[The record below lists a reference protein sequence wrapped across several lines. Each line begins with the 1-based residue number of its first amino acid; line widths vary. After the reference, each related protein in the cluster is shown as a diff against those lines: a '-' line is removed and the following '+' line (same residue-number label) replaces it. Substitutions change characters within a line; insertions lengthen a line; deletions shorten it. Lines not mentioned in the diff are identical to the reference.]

1 MGTTTGTGPASPAGR
16 PGAGGA
22 VDEYVCRR
30 PAPALRPYV
39 ARYTGYRQAGLRPA
53 LHRGL
58 PSPYLTLILT
68 LDDRLTVAAH
78 PDPRQPPG
86 HYDTLLGGLHAAP
99 ALITHEGRQSGVQI
113 ALGPLGAR
121 ALLGPPAGEL
131 AHLDVP
137 ADAVLGRH
145 CAELH
150 DRLRQAA
157 TWPERFA
164 VLDRVLPRLLR
175 PERTARPEVAR
186 AWHRLLASG
195 GAVSVPEL
203 AEEAGWS
210 TRHLTGRFRTEIG
223 LTPKAAARVVRFDR
237 ARRLLEARA
246 VEAAGAVGA
255 RGADGTVAAGA
266 GELGLAVLAAE
277 CGYFDQAHLAREFRA
292 LAGCA
297 PSRWLELE
305 HGALFR
311 NVQAAEGAPAPQW
324 DVRGLTEDG

>member
-1 MGTTTGTGPASPAGR
+1 MGTANGTDPTRPAG
-16 PGAGGA
+16 PEAAGGA
-22 VDEYVCRR
+22 VDEYVGRR

-39 ARYTGYRQAGLRPA
+39 AGYTGYRQAGLPPT

-78 PDPRQPPG
+78 PDPRQPPA

-99 ALITHEGRQSGVQI
+99 ALIAHEGRQSGVRI

-137 ADAVLGRH
+137 ADAVLGRR

-164 VLDRVLPRLLR
+164 VLDRALSDLLR
-175 PERTARPEVAR
+175 PERTVRPGVAR

-195 GAVSVPEL
+195 GTAAVPEL
-203 AEEAGWS
+203 AKEAGWS
-210 TRHLTGRFRTEIG
+210 TRHLTGRFRAEIG
-223 LTPKAAARVVRFDR
+223 LTPRTAARVVRFDR
-237 ARRLLEARA
+237 ARRLLVARA
-246 VEAAGAVGA
+246 AGTAGTGAAV
-255 RGADGTVAAGA
+255 A
-266 GELGLAVLAAE
+266 GEPGPAGLAVE

-297 PSRWLELE
+297 PSRWLEQE
-305 HGALFR
+305 HGTLFR
-311 NVQAAEGAPAPQW
+311 NVQAAEDAAAPQW
-324 DVRGLTEDG
+324 DVRGLTEKG

>member
-1 MGTTTGTGPASPAGR
+1 MGTATGTGPAGRPAG
-16 PGAGGA
+16 PGAGGGA

-39 ARYTGYRQAGLRPA
+39 ARYTGYRQTGLPPA

-99 ALITHEGRQSGVQI
+99 ALIAHEGRQSGVQI

-195 GAVSVPEL
+195 GTVSVPEL

-246 VEAAGAVGA
+246 AGAARAAG
-255 RGADGTVAAGA
+255 TVVAGAGA
-266 GELGLAVLAAE
+266 GELGLAALAAE

-297 PSRWLELE
+297 PSRWLERE
-305 HGALFR
+305 HGTLFR

-324 DVRGLTEDG
+324 DVRGLTEEG

>member
-1 MGTTTGTGPASPAGR
+1 
-16 PGAGGA
+16 
-22 VDEYVCRR
+22 VDEYVHRR

-39 ARYTGYRQAGLRPA
+39 ARYTGYRQAGLPPG

-58 PSPYLTLILT
+58 PSPCLTLILT
-68 LDDRLTVAAH
+68 LDDRLTVAGH

-99 ALITHEGRQSGVQI
+99 ALIAHEGRQSGVQI

-137 ADAVLGRH
+137 ADAVLGRR
-145 CAELH
+145 CAEIH

-164 VLDRVLPRLLR
+164 VLDRVLPGLLR

-195 GAVSVPEL
+195 GTVTVSEL
-203 AEEAGWS
+203 AEESGWS
-210 TRHLTGRFRTEIG
+210 ARHLTGRFRAEIG

-237 ARRLLEARA
+237 ARRLLVARTA
-246 VEAAGAVGA
+246 RPEAAGAG
-255 RGADGTVAAGA
+255 G
-266 GELGLAVLAAE
+266 LGLAGLAVE

-297 PSRWLELE
+297 PSRWLAQEY
-305 HGALFR
+305 GTRFR
-311 NVQAAEGAPAPQW
+311 NVQAEEDAAAPRW
-324 DVRGLTEDG
+324 GVRGLTEDG

>member
-1 MGTTTGTGPASPAGR
+1 MDPTDSMAPGPGPARPAG
-16 PGAGGA
+16 PETAGGA
-22 VDEYVCRR
+22 VDEYVYRR

-39 ARYTGYRQAGLRPA
+39 ARYTGYRQAGLPPG

-68 LDDRLTVAAH
+68 LDDRLTVAGH

-86 HYDTLLGGLHAAP
+86 RYDTLLGGLHAAP
-99 ALITHEGRQSGVQI
+99 ALIAHEGRQSGVQI

-137 ADAVLGRH
+137 ADAVLGRR
-145 CAELH
+145 CAEIH

-164 VLDRVLPRLLR
+164 VLDRTLPGLLR
-175 PERTARPEVAR
+175 PERTAHPEVAR

-195 GAVSVPEL
+195 GTATVSEL
-203 AEEAGWS
+203 AEESGWS
-210 TRHLTGRFRTEIG
+210 ARHLTGRFRAEIG

-237 ARRLLEARA
+237 ARRLLVARA
-246 VEAAGAVGA
+246 ARPEAAGAG
-255 RGADGTVAAGA
+255 G
-266 GELGLAVLAAE
+266 LGLAGLAVE

-297 PSRWLELE
+297 PSRWLAQE
-305 HGALFR
+305 HGTRFR
-311 NVQAAEGAPAPQW
+311 NVQAGEDAAAPRWGVP
-324 DVRGLTEDG
+324 GLAEDG

>member
-1 MGTTTGTGPASPAGR
+1 MGTTTGTAPAPPADR

-30 PAPALRPYV
+30 PVPALRPYV
-39 ARYTGYRQAGLRPA
+39 VRYTGYRQAGLPPA

-86 HYDTLLGGLHAAP
+86 HYDTLLGGLHTAP

-113 ALGPLGAR
+113 ALGPLGAQ

-145 CAELH
+145 CFELH

-246 VEAAGAVGA
+246 AGAAGAVGV
-255 RGADGTVAAGA
+255 RGSDGTVAAGA

-297 PSRWLELE
+297 PSRWLERE

-311 NVQAAEGAPAPQW
+311 NVQAAAGAPAPQW